1 MKQFYRQLCQIH
13 PFGLGVIEAGFAMMI
28 DYIICAQFALFL
40 APHAQ
45 SYLGMLALRRAC
57 LEAAPASFAAG
68 VAAGLICDLALV
80 QEKDRER

>member
-13 PFGLGVIEAGFAMMI
+13 PFGLGVIEAGFIMTMG
-28 DYIICAQFALFL
+28 YFICAQFALSL

-57 LEAAPASFAAG
+57 LQAAPASFAAG
-68 VAAGLICDLALV
+68 VVAGLICDLTLA
-80 QEKDRER
+80 QEKDKGC